1 MYGGEKWEVNPV
13 GSWIQTCKAHSL
25 LVLCLHD
32 PRTWGEP
39 AADQHLSSTLVKV
52 DHIKNPR

>member
-1 MYGGEKWEVNPV
+1 MGGGEWEVNPV
-13 GSWIQTCKAHSL
+13 GSWMQTCKAHSL